1 MEREE
6 KDTKVKTGNAASSD
20 PAILW
25 LEEHGF
31 GAVIWRFFFAPIGC
45 LYVVD
50 QLVRLLDLVIKE
62 ISGM

>member
-31 GAVIWRFFFAPIGC
+31 GAVIWRFIFAPIGF
-45 LYVVD
+45 LHVAY
-50 QLVRLLDLVIKE
+50 QLGHLFVLVMDE
-62 ISGM
+62 IFCG